1 MQIIKSDAEKG
12 GVLRLGTE
20 VVSDKEG
27 TIAALLGASPGAST
41 AAPIM
46 LHLMEK
52 VFKDKVASPEWQ
64 AKLKTIIPS
73 YGTKLNGNVEAT
85 EQELQYT
92 SEVLGL
98 KYDKPQVADE
108 APKPQ
113 LKPQAQPQPE
123 QKAVADIAL

>member
-1 MQIIKSDAEKG
+1 M
-12 GVLRLGTE
+12 RLGTE
-20 VVSDKEG
+20 VVSDKDG

-73 YGTKLNGNVEAT
+73 YGTRLNGNVAAT
-85 EQELQYT
+85 EQELEST
-92 SEVLGL
+92 SRVLQL
-98 KYDKPQVADE
+98 KYEKPQTAVA
-108 APKPQ
+108 APQAQPQ
-113 LKPQAQPQPE
+113 LKPQPDSKP
-123 QKAVADIAL
+123 VADIAL